1 MPNNTNYSV
10 DEYYTDYNS
19 ADECSSQHSE
29 PNSVCEILRY
39 DSKCNKC
46 RPKPE
51 KSCKCTRC
59 HRRSEK
65 KEKQCKCEKC
75 KPEKRCKQEKQY
87 KYEKHCKCDK
97 CKPEKRCK
105 CDKCKPEKRCKCEK
119 LQIECEKRGPE
130 NNCIKDSTENCI
142 VIKIRPC
149 K

>member
-1 MPNNTNYSV
+1 MPNNTYYSV
-10 DEYYTDYNS
+10 DEYTDYNS
-19 ADECSSQHSE
+19 ADDSSQHSE
-29 PNSVCEILRY
+29 QNSVCEISRY

-46 RPKPE
+46 HPKPE

-75 KPEKRCKQEKQY
+75 KPEK
-87 KYEKHCKCDK
+87 H
-97 CKPEKRCK
+97 CK

-130 NNCIKDSTENCI
+130 NKCIKDSTENCI